1 MKRKYI
7 NVKLCKVCQY
17 KYIDVEWCSINC
29 WAYKLEDKKMNNYF
43 MLDGKK
49 IPMSDETAK
58 SLREEQSVKVP
69 MVRSA
74 KISGENRIIIRITKN
89 MRDRIMY
96 YLSDNVFAFDKE
108 GILCNHWSENNMNRI
123 NQYYSIETLFE
134 GELE

>member
-1 MKRKYI
+1 
-7 NVKLCKVCQY
+7 
-17 KYIDVEWCSINC
+17 
-29 WAYKLEDKKMNNYF
+29 MNNYF